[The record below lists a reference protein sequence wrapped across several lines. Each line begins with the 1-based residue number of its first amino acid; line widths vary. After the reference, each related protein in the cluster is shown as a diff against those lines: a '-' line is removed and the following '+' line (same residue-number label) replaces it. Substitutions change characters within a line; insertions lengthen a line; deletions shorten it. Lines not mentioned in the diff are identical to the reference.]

1 MPNGKPKFQVVNPCL
16 FLRLDGPIDGPDDG
30 IGFSN

>member
-1 MPNGKPKFQVVNPCL
+1 MPNGKPKIQVVTPCL

-30 IGFSN
+30 IACSD